1 MSQQGTNFRGTAI
14 VSQQLGGGGVILSM
28 RFVSIDLET
37 TGADP
42 WVHEVLEFAAII
54 YDTQH
59 PVMLADAPQFRVLL
73 QPTFAHASP
82 TALRMNEALIQ
93 ELRAPTFDTL
103 VLPPAE
109 LVDHFT
115 DFLLQHNFRWH
126 ERGRIR
132 VQAAGK
138 NFDKF
143 DRIFLER
150 LPGFRQKINLHRV
163 ALDPGLLYWNPAK
176 DKQWIPNLVACK
188 KRAGF
193 NDLTVAHRALNDAW
207 DVIRLV
213 QHYIDVDFRND

>member
-1 MSQQGTNFRGTAI
+1 
-14 VSQQLGGGGVILSM
+14 M

-42 WVHEVLEFAAII
+42 WVHEVLEFAAIV

-59 PVMLADAPQFRVLL
+59 PVTRADAPQFRVLI
-73 QPTFAHASP
+73 QPTFAQASP
-82 TALRMNEALIQ
+82 TALRMNEALVQ
-93 ELRAPTFDTL
+93 ELRAPTFDTVVLSSEAL
-103 VLPPAE
+103 VERFA
-109 LVDHFT
+109 
-115 DFLLQHNFRWH
+115 DFLLRHGFRWH

-150 LPGFRQKINLHRV
+150 LPGFRQKISFHRV

-176 DKQWIPNLVACK
+176 DKQWIPNMVACK

-193 NDLTVAHRALNDAW
+193 ADTAVAHRALDDAW

-213 QHYIDVDFRND
+213 QHYVDVDFRNG

>member
-1 MSQQGTNFRGTAI
+1 
-14 VSQQLGGGGVILSM
+14 M

-42 WVHEVLEFAAII
+42 WVHEVLEFAAIV

-59 PVMLADAPQFRVLL
+59 PTARADAPQFRVLL
-73 QPTFAHASP
+73 QPTFAQASA
-82 TALRMNEALIQ
+82 TALHMNAALVQ
-93 ELRAPTFDTL
+93 ELRAPTFDTVVLSPEAL
-103 VLPPAE
+103 VERLA
-109 LVDHFT
+109 
-115 DFLLQHNFRWH
+115 DFLLQHGFRWH

-150 LPGFRQKINLHRV
+150 LPGFRQTISFHRV

-176 DKQWIPNLVACK
+176 DKQWIPNMVACK

-193 NDLTVAHRALNDAW
+193 ADTSVAHRALDDAW

-213 QHYIDVDFRND
+213 QHYADVDFRNG